1 MKINWIMLTWK
12 WLSEMV
18 RVVYHSV
25 THRTS
30 KNIKKMLHMCQ
41 SRGNLFSPMMLDDGP
56 FLPDLMAP
64 GFKVLLKAD
73 A

>member
-1 MKINWIMLTWK
+1 MKINWIMLMWK

-30 KNIKKMLHMCQ
+30 KNIKKMLGSKQ
-41 SRGNLFSPMMLDDGP
+41 I
-56 FLPDLMAP
+56 
-64 GFKVLLKAD
+64 LKD
-73 A
+73 IGHSESIF